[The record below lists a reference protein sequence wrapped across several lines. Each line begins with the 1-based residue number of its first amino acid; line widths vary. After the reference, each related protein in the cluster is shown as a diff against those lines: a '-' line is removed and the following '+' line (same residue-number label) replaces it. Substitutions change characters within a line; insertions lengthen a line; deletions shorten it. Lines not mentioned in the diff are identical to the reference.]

1 MVISE
6 LKEKKVAGGD
16 GLEDE
21 AWMFA
26 IEKDQREIKGN
37 Y

>member
-1 MVISE
+1 MDWSSKSRE
-6 LKEKKVAGGD
+6 D

-21 AWMFA
+21 AWMFVR
-26 IEKDQREIKGN
+26 EKDQREIKGN